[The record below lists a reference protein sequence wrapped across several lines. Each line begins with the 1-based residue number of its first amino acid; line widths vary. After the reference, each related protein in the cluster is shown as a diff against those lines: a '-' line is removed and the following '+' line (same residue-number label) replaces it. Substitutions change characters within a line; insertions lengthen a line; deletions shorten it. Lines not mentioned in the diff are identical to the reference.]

1 MTCEAR
7 SGLSSESNMP
17 VAEVNP
23 QYMNTKE
30 IIQQQKERKLQNQK
44 TEELKQPKEKEIVK
58 DKNKDN
64 LAATKASN
72 YYQHNNNNKL
82 NNVSNNNTLNDDMTK
97 QNMNFYNSVKTE
109 LNDNRLIDMQ
119 RESDALKDHN
129 QTLVAQL
136 AEKDILVKMYL
147 SKIESL
153 SEQFTKLEGKIT
165 STQIS
170 MQQNTTP

>member
-64 LAATKASN
+64 LAAN
-72 YYQHNNNNKL
+72 
-82 NNVSNNNTLNDDMTK
+82 
-97 QNMNFYNSVKTE
+97 
-109 LNDNRLIDMQ
+109 
-119 RESDALKDHN
+119 
-129 QTLVAQL
+129 
-136 AEKDILVKMYL
+136 
-147 SKIESL
+147 
-153 SEQFTKLEGKIT
+153 
-165 STQIS
+165 
-170 MQQNTTP
+170 